1 MDTPFNNL
9 TQDLVIDA
17 VESLGYLSDLRV
29 FALNSYENRV
39 YQVGIEEEEPLI
51 AKFYRPGRWSEAQ
64 IREEHEFSRQLAD
77 MEIPVIAPQANKEGE
92 TLFHY
97 KGYDFCLFPR
107 RGGQA
112 PNLDDLEVLN
122 RLGQH
127 IGRIHALGKASPFVH
142 RPEITIE
149 TFAIDARQYLLKNH
163 FIPDS
168 LVEAYDSLAGHLI
181 EKVTDIFNSVNY
193 KRFRIHGDCHPG
205 NILTRPD
212 SIYIVDLDDSR
223 NGPAV
228 QDIWMLLSGE
238 RHEKESQLDS
248 FLEGYE
254 EFCEFNSM
262 ELALIEPL
270 RALRLMHYAYWLAQR
285 WNDPAFPMAF
295 PWFNTE
301 RYWAEHILSLR
312 EQLAELNSPILQL
325 QTGNI
330 GQ

>member
-1 MDTPFNNL
+1 METPFNNL

-39 YQVGIEEEEPLI
+39 YQVGIEDGEPLI
-51 AKFYRPGRWSEAQ
+51 AKFYRPGRWSKEQ
-64 IREEHEFSRQLAD
+64 ILEEHDFSIQLEEL
-77 MEIPVIAPQANKEGE
+77 EIPIIPPLTGKTGQS
-92 TLFHY
+92 LYHY
-97 KGYDFCLFPR
+97 EGYDFCLFKR

-112 PNLDDLEVLN
+112 PNLDDLDVLY

-127 IGRIHALGKASPFVH
+127 IGRIHALGKTKRFEH

-149 TFAIDARQYLLKNH
+149 SFGINARKYLLDNN
-163 FIPDS
+163 FLPSS
-168 LVEAYDSLAGHLI
+168 LVEAYDTLATHIL
-181 EKVTDIFNSVNY
+181 EKITSSFNSV
-193 KRFRIHGDCHPG
+193 KFETFRIHGDCHPG
-205 NILTRPD
+205 NILSRPD

-238 RHEKESQLDS
+238 KHERESQLEA
-248 FLEGYE
+248 FLDGYE
-254 EFCEFNSM
+254 EFCEFSSA

-285 WNDPAFPMAF
+285 WHDPAFPMAF

-312 EQLAELNSPILQL
+312 EQMSELDAPILEL
-325 QTGNI
+325 RSGNM
-330 GQ
+330 GL